1 MAYSAYSSGERMG
14 EVVEH
19 PVKEQPDPHVFTQR
33 TYCDI
38 TTSSEASLISL
49 KPEANSNLGLEK
61 YRKSGPRATLRS
73 TRDHEYPGL
82 ISISDPMKPNI
93 ETANTG
99 FTQPQSQN

>member
-19 PVKEQPDPHVFTQR
+19 PVNEQPDPHVFTQR

-38 TTSSEASLISL
+38 TTRSSGESLSL

-82 ISISDPMKPNI
+82 ISISDPKKQQIPTSLSPNHRI
-93 ETANTG
+93 G
-99 FTQPQSQN
+99 